1 MLSATAARATLALLA
16 ALAAAG
22 AWPLAAEAKP
32 PAVADHPLPPPRPPE
47 LGGAAREAAPAPAP
61 AQAPVAEAQG
71 PPEPY
76 GPPIPADLRRAPA
89 PPTVAQGDV
98 AGCLARLK
106 ELGVAFEPKPD
117 IAAGSCG
124 AAAPVRVTALSPSLA
139 LSTPSTMVCPMA
151 EALAR
156 WTREAVE
163 PAAREYLD
171 DRLKRLAIGT
181 HYECRPQ
188 RGGGKLSEHAFA
200 NAVDVMGFE
209 FEKRPAV
216 PVAFHADGSP
226 PDRFQDAVQA
236 KACAFFSTV
245 LGPGSDAAHADHLHL
260 DLRQRK
266 RGFTL
271 CQ

>member
-1 MLSATAARATLALLA
+1 MSTARRSRAAALIA
-16 ALAAAG
+16 AAFGLCPAPLAAAAG
-22 AWPLAAEAKP
+22 REAA
-32 PAVADHPLPPPRPPE
+32 ADHPAPPPRPPE
-47 LGGAAREAAPAPAP
+47 LGGASARPPEA
-61 AQAPVAEAQG
+61 VAEVQ
-71 PPEPY
+71 
-76 GPPIPADLRRAPA
+76 GPPIPPELLA
-89 PPTVAQGDV
+89 PPKPVASAEA
-98 AGCLARLK
+98 AGCLDRLK
-106 ELGVAFEPKPD
+106 ALGVAFEAKPD
-117 IAAGSCG
+117 ITAGACG
-124 AAAPVRVTALSPSLA
+124 AAAPVRVTALSQNLS

-151 EALAR
+151 EALAK
-156 WTREAVE
+156 WAREAVE
-163 PAAREYLD
+163 PAAREHLD
-171 DRLKRLAIGT
+171 DRLKRIAIGT

-216 PVAFHADGSP
+216 PVAPHPDGSP

-260 DLRQRK
+260 DLRARK